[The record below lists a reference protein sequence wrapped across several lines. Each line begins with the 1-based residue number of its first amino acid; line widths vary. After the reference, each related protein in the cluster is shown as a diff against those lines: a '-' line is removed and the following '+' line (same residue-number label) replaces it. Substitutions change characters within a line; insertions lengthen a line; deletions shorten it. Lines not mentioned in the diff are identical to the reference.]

1 MEKNKEA
8 IAMTEEFEHVEPQAS
23 VPLSTNPE
31 QIPVESTEL
40 ADQYVEK
47 TAGFWMRFWAFS
59 IDSLLVLAIVG
70 LLVNPIFYIM
80 DWDLSGNVWYAPISI
95 LSAVIYYAYFV
106 IMTYYWKQT
115 VGKMI
120 FGLRVVSIK
129 EEKLSFTSVLF
140 REWIGRLICN
150 AVTPLYLLVV
160 IMPKNQGLHDYFADT
175 TVIQENVFSK
185 LKDQPVASKPTVI
198 EENPQSAY

>member
-1 MEKNKEA
+1 
-8 IAMTEEFEHVEPQAS
+8 MTEEFEHVEPQAS
-23 VPLSTNPE
+23 VPPGDTNPM
-31 QIPVESTEL
+31 QITVESNEL
-40 ADQYVEK
+40 ADQYAEK
-47 TAGFWMRFWAFS
+47 TAGFWMRFWAFL
-59 IDSLLVLAIVG
+59 IDSLLVTAIVG
-70 LLVNPIFYIM
+70 LLVNPIFYLM
-80 DWDLSGNVWYAPISI
+80 DWDLSGDVWYAPISI
-95 LSAVIYYAYFV
+95 LSAVIYYCYFV

-175 TVIQENVFSK
+175 TVIQENVFLK
-185 LKDQPVASKPTVI
+185 LKDQPVVAKPTVI
-198 EENPQSAY
+198 EEKPHSAY

>member
-1 MEKNKEA
+1 
-8 IAMTEEFEHVEPQAS
+8 MTEEFEHVEQQAS
-23 VPLSTNPE
+23 VPPINTNPV
-31 QIPVESTEL
+31 QITVESTEP
-40 ADQYVEK
+40 ADQYAEK
-47 TAGFWMRFWAFS
+47 TAGFWMRFWAFL
-59 IDSLLVLAIVG
+59 IDSLLVTAIVG
-70 LLVNPIFYIM
+70 LLVNPIFYLM
-80 DWDLSGNVWYAPISI
+80 DWDLSGDVWYAPISI
-95 LSAVIYYAYFV
+95 LSAVIYYCYFV

-175 TVIQENVFSK
+175 TVIQENVFLK
-185 LKDQPVASKPTVI
+185 LKDQPVAAKPTVI
-198 EENPQSAY
+198 DEKAQSAY